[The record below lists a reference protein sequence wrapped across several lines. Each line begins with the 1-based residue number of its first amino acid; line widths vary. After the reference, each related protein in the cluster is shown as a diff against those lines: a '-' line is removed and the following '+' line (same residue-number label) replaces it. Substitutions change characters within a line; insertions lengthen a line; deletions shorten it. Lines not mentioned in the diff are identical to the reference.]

1 MTTLD
6 DFLESNP
13 DFREAQFLMK
23 QIIRADLHSGYLEYP
38 KRTWQAVDVRDMT
51 GASSKNWLF
60 TRNNPLNTLILDAHI
75 TVYHLNVR
83 KYASEKV
90 WEAATMKMDWEE

>member
-1 MTTLD
+1 
-6 DFLESNP
+6 
-13 DFREAQFLMK
+13 
-23 QIIRADLHSGYLEYP
+23 
-38 KRTWQAVDVRDMT
+38 MT

-60 TRNNPLNTLILDAHI
+60 TRNNPLNTLVLDAHI